1 MRKKFLSAFLL
12 GALAIATT
20 STMVSCKD
28 YDDDIKSLKDQV
40 DANAKA
46 LSEAKAALESEI
58 ASLKTQLETK
68 GAEINQL
75 RTDMLKA
82 TGDNATAIA
91 NEINRAIAAEAALE
105 VRLTTAEKTL
115 VDLKNLIDTKVDKT
129 TFDDAVKEIYGRLES
144 VEKDLGKALKD
155 IETLQKGLR
164 DELIA
169 RDAADKNLQL
179 QIDAL
184 NAYKKRV
191 EDNEAAIKALNT
203 TVAEHTKKIDDI
215 IESIELLKK
224 DIKAN
229 ADSID
234 ELTNKL
240 NTINETVIALNSDV
254 AVLKV
259 LVNSRLTSLVFNP
272 VSYYYGVEATEANT
286 LEYDVWALGKAN
298 ADEAEENYASRV
310 NSTKGSTALPVVA
323 EYYMNPSSADLSK
336 LSQEAVSVVSDD
348 KNFVLTRGAAAGIN
362 VASWKAED
370 GMLKVTLMFNDPAAI
385 KSVLP
390 NQKITVFS
398 TRVNLKGADKFAT
411 EDMFVESDFAALYK
425 NTIKN
430 VAIAV
435 IDPAIDPDGE
445 NPESCGNVKCDPAHQ
460 HPHIYATEKA
470 AADAPAQYTVVW
482 NTTKDLSEIVEV
494 HYNDLPTLG
503 KKFTADDLKNYGL
516 ELKYELVGLF
526 LGNNKTS
533 ESAHA
538 AINGSILRPQSP
550 VFTEDHTV
558 GKAAAYGA
566 TEQKEITIGR
576 EPMVRVSLVDTN
588 NENRVIEYGYIKV
601 KIIAADDPE
610 AENKPADK
618 VTMKDFA
625 PVTYNYECKPAAI
638 DNSLVWSQIEAQ
650 IYDLNGM
657 SRDEFDKNFE
667 ADLTTNG
674 DFRQYDPETLDELTS
689 YIGTINRHADP
700 GSAMTEVAQWTIVSN
715 DVKALLSKDTY
726 AGKKISVAFRFKSN
740 NPKVYG
746 DIYVILSTGT
756 VTINKP
762 SATGLDNAD
771 KIKENWYATNSSVA
785 ASGYDEVHAQTYSPE
800 DEKET
805 QAKTLNY
812 NIYNVFV
819 GNQITITGINDKTAG
834 LEFADAN
841 LTKTVF
847 FSDQNVGKV
856 YKGILNSAIVEY
868 TIGVSTDKQELQVTA
883 KNGVV
888 ITPVT
893 IAKIENGAVKY
904 QHTEEGEAM
913 LNYKAHNELADDV
926 LTAIMEVS
934 AKNACFDLPLDV
946 KTWNVRFLRPINPFS
961 NNAEITD
968 AGTEAQVINLFDI
981 VRFTDWRDQWK
992 PESSSIDYY
1001 KYYNI
1006 KKIEIVGAAANT
1018 NIAANVKTNLN
1029 QAADQFVT
1037 LSSVTNKIEL
1047 TYAPKSQPTSSILGI
1062 STWKEDYGTI
1072 TYTNHGNTV
1081 GTFKLQ
1087 LPLVITYEWG
1097 KVYTTVE
1104 VTVNGTIGGN
1114 S

>member
-1 MRKKFLSAFLL
+1 
-12 GALAIATT
+12 
-20 STMVSCKD
+20 MVSCKD

-91 NEINRAIAAEAALE
+91 KEIDRALAAEAALE
-105 VRLTTAEKTL
+105 VRLSTAEKTL
-115 VDLKNLIDTKVDKT
+115 VDLKNLIDTKVDQK

-155 IETLQKGLR
+155 IEALQKGLS

-224 DIKAN
+224 DIQAN

-286 LEYDVWALGKAN
+286 LEYKVWALGKAN
-298 ADEAEENYASRV
+298 ADEAEENYDSRV
-310 NSTKGSTALPVVA
+310 TSTKGSTALPVVA

-348 KNFVLTRGAAAGIN
+348 KDFVLTRGAAAGIN

-370 GMLKVTLMFNDPAAI
+370 GMLKVTLKFNDPAAI

-435 IDPAIDPDGE
+435 IDPVSKK
-445 NPESCGNVKCDPAHQ
+445 PESNCDVECNPAHQ
-460 HPHIYATEKA
+460 HPHIYDTEKA
-470 AADAPAQYTVVW
+470 AADADAQYTVVW

-494 HYNDLPTLG
+494 HYNDGLDLAEG
-503 KKFTADDLKNYGL
+503 KKFTADELKKYGL
-516 ELKYELVGLF
+516 ELKYELVGFF

-657 SRDEFDKNFE
+657 SRDEFDENFE
-667 ADLTTNG
+667 ADQTTNG

-689 YIGTINRHADP
+689 YIGTINRHLDP

-726 AGKKISVAFRFKSN
+726 AGKKISVAFRFTSKH
-740 NPKVYG
+740 PKVYG

-834 LEFADAN
+834 KEFADAN

-847 FSDQNVGKV
+847 FSDQNVGKA

-868 TIGVSTDKQELQVTA
+868 TIGVSTDKKELQVTA
-883 KNGVV
+883 KNGVA

-893 IAKIENGAVKY
+893 IAKIVNDAVKY

-968 AGTEAQVINLFDI
+968 AGTKAQVINLFDI
-981 VRFTDWRDQWK
+981 VKFTDWRDQWK
-992 PESSSIDYY
+992 PESSTIDYY
-1001 KYYNI
+1001 EYYNI
-1006 KKIEIVGAAANT
+1006 KNIEIVGAAANT

-1047 TYAPKSQPTSSILGI
+1047 TYAPKAQPVSGSW
-1062 STWKEDYGTI
+1062 STDYGTI